1 MGPRTRTLTP
11 VPGLACTPRVGS
23 VRPGGGPGR
32 SWGPVEMSPSNS
44 ELLPHRLPQ
53 LPLLRTVCGPGP
65 RGGHPQRPG
74 SHQHCVSK
82 GAGLGGVRQAWIC
95 TLAVQPW
102 ASAWPLWA
110 SAYVGAWAYPTA
122 RVKGGDVWDAP
133 RRAPQLVSLSF
144 SWRGQTTG
152 RGKPWGS
159 GGSAQREHG
168 LAQGAGGVGSQG
180 RWN

>member
-82 GAGLGGVRQAWIC
+82 GAGLGG
-95 TLAVQPW
+95 
-102 ASAWPLWA
+102 
-110 SAYVGAWAYPTA
+110 
-122 RVKGGDVWDAP
+122 
-133 RRAPQLVSLSF
+133 
-144 SWRGQTTG
+144 GQTGLDLHPGCATLG
-152 RGKPWGS
+152 QCLASLGFCLRGS
-159 GGSAQREHG
+159 VG
-168 LAQGAGGVGSQG
+168 LPHSKG
-180 RWN
+180 